1 MQREITKQGVEL
13 GEDALFTIG
22 VLKLIEYVSDQI
34 EWGCRNAR
42 ASGDD
47 RAFIHITYNA
57 YKQYLVALLG
67 DDYYKY
73 VLFFRQAWIE
83 MVEEVIRL
91 YDGTQIMRYPDRYGL
106 FRYTFKVLCQ

>member
-1 MQREITKQGVEL
+1 MGEVEI

-22 VLKLIEYVSDQI
+22 VLKLIEYVSDQV

-47 RAFIHITYNA
+47 RAFIHITYNT
-57 YKQYLVALLG
+57 YKQYLIATLG
-67 DDYYKY
+67 NEYYKY
-73 VLFFRQAWIE
+73 VSTFRGVWME

-91 YDGTQIMRYPDRYGL
+91 YEGTQIMRYPDRTGL
-106 FRYTFKVLCQ
+106 FRYTFKVWCE